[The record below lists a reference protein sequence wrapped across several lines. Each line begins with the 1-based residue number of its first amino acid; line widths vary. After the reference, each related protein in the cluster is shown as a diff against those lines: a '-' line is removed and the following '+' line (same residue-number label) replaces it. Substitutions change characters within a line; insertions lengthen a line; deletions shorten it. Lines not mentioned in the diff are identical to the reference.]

1 MIHAYTGGNIGP
13 ISNNITKVWNS
24 NNKITEEQLNV
35 VKWLCMENNQVID
48 YAKTLWKGT
57 RPKDID
63 KIIKSY
69 TKSQVPQF
77 FIYAKDKEPSNVEKI
92 NQSTMNRISSMIPT
106 NKIKYSKTIGKFDY
120 QMLMNQ
126 DSDFTIKRNPILDT
140 YDYWQKHWKS
150 IVNLDDVHI
159 DQDDLWAF
167 KKIREELL
175 SLGDKD
181 YVVNSLIVYSYT
193 VKKTSTKNFYGH
205 VLEKRL

>member
-1 MIHAYTGGNIGP
+1 
-13 ISNNITKVWNS
+13 
-24 NNKITEEQLNV
+24 
-35 VKWLCMENNQVID
+35 
-48 YAKTLWKGT
+48 
-57 RPKDID
+57 
-63 KIIKSY
+63 
-69 TKSQVPQF
+69 
-77 FIYAKDKEPSNVEKI
+77 
-92 NQSTMNRISSMIPT
+92 MNRISSMIPT

-126 DSDFTIKRNPILDT
+126 DFDFTIKRNPILDT

-193 VKKTSTKNFYGH
+193 VKKTSTKKLLWSCFGKEIVDNLKNNTQSLGKICKICG
-205 VLEKRL
+205 KRFVPFHSGDIDLYCSFDCYSVGKKQYDREYRQKS